1 MKDGL
6 MNRVRVK
13 VLRNAIISCIFIA
26 LGGVPFSQSKVV
38 TLPAIP
44 DTISWGYYDAA
55 RAPVLRIKSG
65 DIVKIETLST
75 PPSLLREAGL
85 KEEDIPLA
93 LIEVDQKVTDRG
105 PGAHLLTGPIWVEEA
120 EPGDT
125 LQIEIL
131 SIRLN
136 APFAFNAFVPGQG
149 LLPGEYPYQK
159 LRVIP
164 LDLERKVALFTDEIE
179 IPLRPFWGSIGV
191 APPSFSGRISSGPPW
206 IHGGNMD
213 NKELTEGSTLYLAV
227 HVPGALL
234 SLGDGHAAQGNGEVD
249 LTALETALS
258 GHIRVTVRKDLRMVK
273 WPRAETATHYL
284 TMGFHENLEEATKIA
299 VREMID
305 FLVKDKG
312 LDRDTAYMLC
322 SIAVDLEITQ
332 VVDGRQGAHCM
343 LPKAIFIP
351 ASPSSVER
359 RLAR

>member
-1 MKDGL
+1 
-6 MNRVRVK
+6 
-13 VLRNAIISCIFIA
+13 
-26 LGGVPFSQSKVV
+26 
-38 TLPAIP
+38 
-44 DTISWGYYDAA
+44 
-55 RAPVLRIKSG
+55 
-65 DIVKIETLST
+65 
-75 PPSLLREAGL
+75 
-85 KEEDIPLA
+85 
-93 LIEVDQKVTDRG
+93 
-105 PGAHLLTGPIWVEEA
+105 
-120 EPGDT
+120 
-125 LQIEIL
+125 
-131 SIRLN
+131 
-136 APFAFNAFVPGQG
+136 
-149 LLPGEYPYQK
+149 
-159 LRVIP
+159 
-164 LDLERKVALFTDEIE
+164 
-179 IPLRPFWGSIGV
+179 
-191 APPSFSGRISSGPPW
+191 
-206 IHGGNMD
+206 MD